1 MKDNLARIAV
11 GLLAVFL
18 VGRMGNYI
26 LPVFEPNPDDLMA
39 DMWSYIALVTAR
51 SSVLVF
57 IATAAGGYIAR
68 KGFVAPAVIY
78 TAAQGLYGAYLGHA
92 TSSNLWVT
100 LLVTLPFLLI
110 AMTVAVAGSIIGMK
124 LYDSVDSRRAEA
136 Q

>member
-39 DMWSYIALVTAR
+39 DMWSYIALVTAI
-51 SSVLVF
+51 SCVLVF
-57 IATAAGGYIAR
+57 IA
-68 KGFVAPAVIY
+68 

-92 TSSNLWVT
+92 TSSYLWVT
-100 LLVTLPFLLI
+100 FPFLLI
-110 AMTVAVAGSIIGMK
+110 FMTVAAAGSKTGMK
-124 LYDSVDSRRAEA
+124 LYDSVDSRRAGA